1 MSKVVTAAPW
11 SYSKLK
17 SFETCPKQFYHVKVV
32 AEYPESTN
40 EAMFYGN
47 RLHKASELYV
57 RDREELGKDF
67 EFLKPT
73 LDSLMAKGDSR
84 LCEYKMG
91 LTVDLEACGFFSPD
105 VWWRG
110 IIDLL
115 ILDADNGVARVVDY
129 KSGKDKYA
137 DVAQLEL
144 MAMAV
149 FKHFPAVKTVKG
161 ALLFVVAGSIVSETY
176 KVSDEAVLWDKWNGK
191 FSQMN
196 TAFDNDVWNP
206 NPSGLCYN
214 HCPVLECPHNGRN

>member
-1 MSKVVTAAPW
+1 M
-11 SYSKLK
+11 
-17 SFETCPKQFYHVKVV
+17 
-32 AEYPESTN
+32 
-40 EAMFYGN
+40 
-47 RLHKASELYV
+47 
-57 RDREELGKDF
+57 
-67 EFLKPT
+67 
-73 LDSLMAKGDSR
+73 
-84 LCEYKMG
+84 
-91 LTVDLEACGFFSPD
+91 
-105 VWWRG
+105 
-110 IIDLL
+110 
-115 ILDADNGVARVVDY
+115 
-129 KSGKDKYA
+129 
-137 DVAQLEL
+137 AQLEL